1 MIESLQTSHK
11 SGHPDSQTPVCI
23 YKTTVKLQVSTW
35 SLVGRRLCSER
46 SAVWCWSPTII
57 KASLCSFWGPSK
69 CVCVAQMCFVCV
81 LVPFVR
87 VMEKHNF
94 RSSPSPRLPLTW
106 LQPPCHWQQSPG
118 LQCLKCTAVAA
129 CTAPYLPPPPT
140 HSLYI
145 FCPSTTTLELFYMH
159 SKLNLIAQQPYGF
172 KM

>member
-1 MIESLQTSHK
+1 MK
-11 SGHPDSQTPVCI
+11 P
-23 YKTTVKLQVSTW
+23 
-35 SLVGRRLCSER
+35 RR
-46 SAVWCWSPTII
+46 SAVVQRTIRCLVLVPYYHQSQ
-57 KASLCSFWGPSK
+57 SLQLLGAVK
-69 CVCVAQMCFVCV
+69 VCVCVAQMCFVCV

-87 VMEKHNF
+87 VMKKHNF

-129 CTAPYLPPPPT
+129 CTVPYLPPPPT

-159 SKLNLIAQQPYGF
+159 SKLNLIAQQPYGLQ
-172 KM
+172 M